1 MDGILNWDALPV
13 QTPYQQYTTGRGY
26 GSHTSAL
33 DMSSVDL
40 HIHMAS
46 QDNSQQSIFMHHIL
60 LRCLFKEKSVDCWR
74 VCRMNVQYTFQTS
87 CSYVYFIASID
98 SNGAHHK
105 SLHLLIRRKI
115 VRVVAITNPEE
126 ATPSCFV
133 CRDHS
138 MLSSPSVSLS
148 SFIGSIFIIH
158 TSGYCCQFL
167 PFLVSWCF
175 RTIYW
180 FCRCLS
186 NCCMR
191 IAYLVAICL
200 LSTALNASL
209 EWSSLPSCNP
219 CFIAPN
225 VWTWS
230 VEEIV
235 ESV

>member
-1 MDGILNWDALPV
+1 
-13 QTPYQQYTTGRGY
+13 
-26 GSHTSAL
+26 
-33 DMSSVDL
+33 MSSVGF
-40 HIHMAS
+40 HIHVAS
-46 QDNSQQSIFMHHIL
+46 QDSTQQSIFMHHTL
-60 LRCLFKEKSVDCWR
+60 LRCLFRERSVDCWI
-74 VCRMNVQYTFQTS
+74 VCQMSVQYTSQTS

-105 SLHLLIRRKI
+105 SLHLLIRQEI
-115 VRVVAITNPEE
+115 VLVVAITNPEE

-158 TSGYCCQFL
+158 TSVSCCQLL
-167 PFLVSWCF
+167 PFLISWCF
-175 RTIYW
+175 RTISW

-191 IAYLVAICL
+191 IAYMVAVIP
-200 LSTALNASL
+200 LSTALNVSL
-209 EWSSLPSCNP
+209 KWSFLPSCNP
-219 CFIAPN
+219 FFVAPN

-230 VEEIV
+230 AEEIV